1 MAYDYLKA
9 LHIIFVVT
17 WFAGLFYLPRL
28 FIYHVEAGQR
38 PESEKKVLQEQF
50 LIMQRR
56 LWYGITWP
64 SCIVTM
70 LFGFSMIHHWFPLSD
85 NPWLIVKLGF
95 VTLLFLYHLS
105 LGHIFKKHKKGEAP
119 YTSFQLRIWNEVSTI
134 FLVAVVFLVVLKNV
148 LSMGYGLL
156 GLIGFIFILMAGI
169 LTYRKI
175 RNKETS
181 TL

>member
-28 FIYHVEAGQR
+28 FIYFTEAAER
-38 PESEKKVLQEQF
+38 PENEKKILQDQF
-50 LIMQRR
+50 LIMQKR

-64 SCIVTM
+64 SCILT
-70 LFGFSMIHHWFPLSD
+70 LIFGFSLLHHWFPLKD
-85 NPWLIVKLGF
+85 NPWLIVKLTFVGF
-95 VTLLFLYHLS
+95 LFLYHLS
-105 LGHIFKKHKKGEAP
+105 LGYIYKKHAEGLTP
-119 YTSFQLRIWNEVSTI
+119 YSSFQLRIWNEVSTI

-156 GLIGFIFILMAGI
+156 GLIGFVFLLMGGI

-175 RNKETS
+175 RS
-181 TL
+181 A